1 MPHPPLILAS
11 TSPFRRALLERLGIS
26 FATAMPNV
34 DETMQPDEAPRDM
47 VLRLAKA
54 KARSVAPSHPSA
66 LVIGSDQV
74 ACIDGIV
81 LGKPGDR
88 LRAIEQLTHSSGREV
103 VFYTGL
109 CLLNTFTRRAQ
120 THCEP
125 FRVDFRTLTRE
136 QIEGYVDREKPF
148 NCAGSFRSE
157 GLGIALFKRMQGDD
171 PNALVGLPLI
181 VLTRMLESEG
191 VDLLAPVGS

>member
-1 MPHPPLILAS
+1 MSQPPLVLAS
-11 TSPFRRALLERLGIS
+11 TSPFRRALLERLGIP
-26 FATAMPNV
+26 FATALPNV

-47 VLRLAKA
+47 VLRLALT

-74 ACIDGIV
+74 ACIDGRV

-88 LRAIEQLTHSSGREV
+88 ARAIEQLTRSSGREV

-109 CLLNTFTRRAQ
+109 CLLNTSTRRAQ
-120 THCEP
+120 RYCEP
-125 FRVDFRTLTRE
+125 FRVHFRKLSHE

-148 NCAGSFRSE
+148 NCAGSFKSE
-157 GLGIALFKRMQGDD
+157 GLGIALFKRLEGDD
-171 PNALVGLPLI
+171 PSALVGLPLI
-181 VLTRMLESEG
+181 VLIRMLESEG